1 MGELKLE
8 KTIYLVRHGEVLAR
22 PGVFL
27 GTTDV
32 GLNEEG
38 KQQSDWLADH
48 LTTAPLDR
56 CFCSPLLR
64 AQQTVLGIA
73 KKQGIEIETQDAL
86 REIDFGHWEERTFAE
101 IEVDEPQNA
110 QNWCNNPLE
119 FSFPQG
125 DSVSIFMQRV
135 QTYSQWLKNCD
146 GDHLLL
152 VTHGGV
158 IRIMLTFLLQL
169 DPQRQ
174 SMFDIA
180 RGSLS
185 TVKIY
190 DDTTILTG
198 LNHGIE

>member
-1 MGELKLE
+1 MGEFQLE

-32 GLNEEG
+32 GLNDDG
-38 KQQSDWLADH
+38 KLQSDWLADR
-48 LTTAPLDR
+48 LATAPLDR

-73 KKQGIEIETQDAL
+73 ENQGITIETQAAL

-101 IEVDEPQNA
+101 IEVAEPHNA
-110 QNWCNNPLE
+110 QNWCHNPLE

-125 DSVSIFMQRV
+125 DSVVAFMQRV
-135 QTYSQWLKNCD
+135 QTYFQWLINCD
-146 GDHLLL
+146 GEHLLL

-158 IRIMLTFLLQL
+158 IRILLTFLLQL
-169 DPQRQ
+169 EPERQ
-174 SMFDIA
+174 SMFDVA

-190 DDTTILTG
+190 DTNAILTG
-198 LNHGIE
+198 LNHGIK

>member
-1 MGELKLE
+1 ME

-32 GLNEEG
+32 ELNDVG
-38 KQQSDWLADH
+38 KRQSGWLADR
-48 LTTAPLDR
+48 LATASLDR

-73 KKQGIEIETQDAL
+73 EKQGIAIETQAAL
-86 REIDFGHWEERTFAE
+86 REIDFGLWEERAFAE
-101 IEVDEPQNA
+101 IEVAEPQNA
-110 QNWCNNPLE
+110 QDWCQNPLE

-125 DSVSIFMQRV
+125 DSVVTFIQRI
-135 QTYSQWLKNCD
+135 QTYFQWLLNCD

-158 IRIMLTFLLQL
+158 IRILLTFLLQL
-169 DPQRQ
+169 EPERQ
-174 SMFDIA
+174 AMFDVA
-180 RGSLS
+180 RGSLN

-190 DDTTILTG
+190 DNTAILTG
-198 LNHGIE
+198 LNHGIK